1 MYNFSSRILKKH
13 HLKALLSVAISI
25 LMSLSLTACGETKDA
40 ETLISEAV
48 EYQKKGNDNAAI
60 IQLKNALQQE
70 PNNKEA
76 RFQLGVL
83 LQKSGDL
90 LAAEKELDRA
100 LNLGLDADTVIP
112 VLTQVLF
119 DLGKFQMLLD
129 TVDRY
134 PDMASVEVKILQ
146 GRALLAVGRREESK
160 VMLDQLLAE
169 NPDSAEVLIGLAQHA
184 LSEKDLDLANRFSNQ
199 AVEKNP
205 ENPTAWF
212 FRAQLLQAQGN
223 AAEALAAFER
233 VIQLAPDN
241 LSAHISKATIEIGI
255 RKFDNAKNTIARA
268 RQVTP
273 ENIGLNHTQALLDY
287 TQGRHAEALTSIQ
300 AVLSVAPEYLPSVLL
315 AGAIQ
320 LSLGSL
326 PQAEQY
332 LEQYLKKNPADVYA
346 RKLMIN
352 TLLQSNQSKQ
362 ALTILEPTL
371 AGVQNDPQLFAL
383 AGEVYMRS
391 GDFIKATE
399 FYEKANELVP
409 NNATIHT
416 ALGLS
421 KLATGDSAHGI
432 AELELA
438 LDLDRNSP
446 RAGIL
451 LTLAHLRA
459 NAFDKALATVDELIK
474 ADPQNPLFYN
484 LKGAIFLSKNDVTKA
499 RENFNQALAI
509 QPDFFPAVSNLAR
522 LDMQDQKPDVAKGR
536 FEAILK
542 NDNKNIQVMSALSGL
557 AFAQGNTAEATRWLE
572 LASDRNPNE
581 LEPALLLTAHYL
593 RIDDKEKASLLAR
606 KLNGTYPNEPRVLEI
621 LGRVQ
626 LAQNNPAAAL
636 DSFERLAGRLPESA
650 PAQLQIANVHSMMKD
665 YAAASAALR
674 KALFINPDFV
684 DAKVALV
691 RLAILE
697 GKADQAM
704 SLTQNIQKDHAT
716 IPHGYELEGDLWMSQ
731 NKPEMAAKVYEKAFS
746 MAQNNILVMKIHTAL
761 SQAGND
767 EKALT
772 EIIQWLAKNP
782 EDTPTRLYLANAYL
796 GKKQYANATKEYEII
811 VQKNPQHLMS
821 LNNLAWLYQQ
831 NKDSRALEYA
841 EKAYELSPQNP
852 AIQDTFAWILIE
864 KGEIDRALPML
875 EKAAS
880 QLPDNATVQYH
891 YAHALVKSGNPAQ
904 ARQILNKITAGDV
917 NFSEIEAAREL
928 LKQVQ

>member
-13 HLKALLSVAISI
+13 HLKGFLSVAISI
-25 LMSLSLTACGETKDA
+25 LMILSLAACGETKDA

-48 EYQKKGNDNAAI
+48 EYQKKGDDNAAI

-76 RFQLGVL
+76 RFRLGVL
-83 LQKSGDL
+83 SHKSGDL

-112 VLTQVLF
+112 VLAQVLF

-134 PDMASVEVKILQ
+134 PTVDSVEVKILQ
-146 GRALLAVGRREESK
+146 GRALLAVGRHEESK
-160 VMLDQLLAE
+160 AILDQMLAE
-169 NPDSAEVLIGLAQHA
+169 NPDSTEILIGLAQHA
-184 LSEKDLDLANRFSNQ
+184 LSEKDLDLANDFSNQ
-199 AVEKNP
+199 AIEKNP
-205 ENPTAWF
+205 ENSAAWL
-212 FRAQLLQAQGN
+212 FRARLLQAQGK
-223 AAEALAAFER
+223 AGQALEAFEK
-233 VIQLAPDN
+233 VIQLTPDN
-241 LSAHISKATIEIGI
+241 FSAYSSKAMIEIGL
-255 RKFDNAKNTIARA
+255 RKFDDARNTIARA
-268 RQVTP
+268 RRIIP
-273 ENIGLNHTQALLDY
+273 ENIGLNHAQALLDH
-287 TQGRHAEALTSIQ
+287 TQGKHAEALTSIQ
-300 AVLSVAPEYLPSVLL
+300 TVLSAAPEHLPSVLL

-326 PQAEQY
+326 SQAEQY
-332 LEQYLKKNPADVYA
+332 LEQYLKKNPGNVYA

-352 TLLQSNQSKQ
+352 TLLQSNQTKQ
-362 ALTILEPTL
+362 ALALLEPTL
-371 AGVQNDPQLFAL
+371 SGVQNDPQLFAL

-391 GDFIKATE
+391 GDFTKATE
-399 FYEKANELVP
+399 FYEKANELAP
-409 NNATIHT
+409 DNAAIHT

-451 LTLAHLRA
+451 LTLAHLRV
-459 NAFDKALATVDELIK
+459 NAFDKALATIDGLIK

-484 LKGAIFLSKNDVTKA
+484 LKGAVFLGKNDVIKA
-499 RENFNQALAI
+499 RENFNQALTI
-509 QPDFFPAVSNLAR
+509 QPNYFPAVSNLAR

-536 FEAILK
+536 FEAILR
-542 NDNKNIQVMSALSGL
+542 NDDKNIQAMSALSSL
-557 AFAQGNTAEATRWLE
+557 ASAQGNTAEATRWLE

-593 RIDDKEKASLLAR
+593 RIDDKEKALLLAR
-606 KLNGTYPNEPRVLEI
+606 KLNGTYPNEPRALEI

-626 LAQNNPAAAL
+626 LAQNNFSAAL

-665 YAAASAALR
+665 YTAASSALR
-674 KALFINPDFV
+674 KALFIDPGFV

-691 RLAILE
+691 RLATLE
-697 GKADQAM
+697 DKADQAM
-704 SLTQNIQKDHAT
+704 SLAQNIQKDHAD
-716 IPHGYELEGDLWMSQ
+716 IPQGYELEGDLWMRQ
-731 NKPEMAAKVYEKAFS
+731 NKPEMAAKAYEKAFS
-746 MAQNNILVMKIHTAL
+746 VAQNGILVTKIYNAL

-767 EKALT
+767 QKALA
-772 EIIQWLAKNP
+772 EITQWLAKNP
-782 EDTPTRLYLANAYL
+782 EDTTTRLYLANEYL
-796 GKKQYANATKEYEII
+796 GKGQYANATKEYEII

-831 NKDSRALEYA
+831 SKNSRALEYA
-841 EKAYELSPQNP
+841 EKAYQLSPQNP
-852 AIQDTFAWILIE
+852 AIQDTLAWILVE

-875 EKAAS
+875 EKAAL
-880 QLPDNATVQYH
+880 QLPDNATIQYH
-891 YAHALVKSGNPAQ
+891 YAHALVKAGNPAQ
-904 ARQILNKITAGDV
+904 ARQILDKITAGDAS
-917 NFSEIEAAREL
+917 FSEVDAAREL